1 VAFSN
6 GLLTIRKS
14 ARSFARTPGLSLVL
28 LLTIAL
34 GVGSNVSV
42 FGFVQG
48 LIHPNSRAKDED
60 RIVSIFAQDQTH
72 PAGPLTRQ
80 QFQLLRSGQDTS
92 VWDAFV
98 WIDGARIA
106 PTHVNLG
113 GGSQIAIVAAVMP
126 DLANALSLPQ
136 NGGVIM
142 SRRIWRR
149 EFGDS
154 VKVVGQRILVNKIEL
169 PITGIAPDRLE
180 GLYRDQIVDLWTPIK
195 MANFPDQD
203 QKSRDVWALARLR
216 DGISMGEAQ
225 RNIRRRLGDSEGIY
239 LAPFSGASP
248 TMAKG
253 LSQLGTMLE
262 FASAAVFLV
271 ACCVVASLLLG
282 RALRRIHFMSINV
295 ALGATRLNL
304 MMELL
309 SDCMVV
315 SLVGAALGLLLAIGT
330 LRVLPS
336 LLFEEDAE
344 RLVFAPHLLPIM
356 ASSFVCVAI
365 IIACGFAPI
374 LATTT
379 DRPWNVLQRESGL
392 PSTAVARFRAFLV
405 VGQITIC
412 CALTIFTTVLFERFH
427 TLIRTTAGHGV
438 GNLVLATVRAAL
450 PDDTNYFKGVEQ
462 AVKSMPNL
470 SPLGWTTLIPGNPP
484 AWRSFRVQTPASSLR
499 DVQIDIT
506 GPPSSPGSLESR
518 PFWGRP
524 FEAQDES
531 CHVAIVDE
539 KAASTLFGPDTVG
552 MTIQDPDGAA
562 VEIIGVVKR
571 PSSDTKHDRRS
582 PTIYYNDDSNSLAHS
597 RIAGARFRVPLT
609 PASTNIEMSTNF
621 VSPGYLRAVG
631 LSLTDGQ
638 WFPQHEIAGAGECRH
653 FGVINQEAAD
663 LYFGGSALGT
673 ALIDNVGIRTEII
686 GVVRSQAL
694 GTFEQHAEPTIYVP
708 IWQEHPSRMT
718 LLIRSSMWNDQIM
731 DQLHGRIG
739 SVPGNDPASPVITTL
754 DTRLVESGFA
764 PLRIARLI
772 FATST
777 LTALVLSIFG
787 LLSVQS
793 DTERQRRRELAVRIA
808 LGARR
813 RHIFFLTIKE
823 IGKLAF
829 AGILIGTLIS
839 GAALRAFTKEL
850 STIGSP
856 PFQVWLL
863 APVLSMLL
871 LIMTATVAG
880 YRVLSGEPQ
889 TLMRED
895 G

>member
-1 VAFSN
+1 MAFSN

-48 LIHPNSRAKDED
+48 LIHPNSAARDED

-80 QFQLLRSGQDTS
+80 QFQRLRSSQDTS

-142 SRRIWRR
+142 SRRMWRR

-154 VKVVGQRILVNKIEL
+154 VKVVGQRVLVNKIDL
-169 PITGIAPDRLE
+169 PIAGIAPDRLE
-180 GLYRDQIVDLWTPIK
+180 GLYRDQIVDLWTPIQ

-225 RNIRRRLGDSEGIY
+225 RNIRRRLGDSDGIY
-239 LAPFSGASP
+239 VAPFSGASP

-253 LSQLGTMLE
+253 LSQIGTMLE
-262 FASAAVFLV
+262 FASAAVFLI

-282 RALRRIHFMSINV
+282 RALRRIHVMSINV

-315 SLVGAALGLLLAIGT
+315 SLVGGALGLLLAIGT
-330 LRVLPS
+330 AHVLPS

-356 ASSFVCVAI
+356 ASSFVCIAI
-365 IIACGFAPI
+365 IIACGFVPV

-379 DRPWNVLQRESGL
+379 DRPWNVLRRESGL
-392 PSTAVARFRAFLV
+392 PSTAVARFRALLV

-427 TLIRTTAGHGV
+427 ALIRTTAGHGV
-438 GNLVLATVRAAL
+438 GNLVLATVRTQL
-450 PDDTNYFKGVEQ
+450 PDDTPYFKAIEQ
-462 AVKSMPNL
+462 TVKSMPNL
-470 SPLGWTTLIPGNPP
+470 SPLAWTTLIPGSLP
-484 AWRSFRVQTPASSLR
+484 AWRSFRVQTRTNSLR
-499 DVQIDIT
+499 DVPIDIT
-506 GPPSSPGSLESR
+506 GPPGSMDSLKKR
-518 PFWGRP
+518 LLWGRP
-524 FEAQDES
+524 FEAQDQS
-531 CHVAIVDE
+531 CHVAIVNE
-539 KAASTLFGPDTVG
+539 EAASMLFGPDTVG
-552 MTIQDPDGAA
+552 MTIEDPDGAP
-562 VEIIGVVKR
+562 VEIIGVVKQA
-571 PSSDTKHDRRS
+571 SGHTKDDGRS
-582 PTIYYNDDSNSLAHS
+582 PAVYYNDLDSLAPS
-597 RIAGARFRVPLT
+597 RIAGARFRAPLM
-609 PASTNIEMSTNF
+609 PASTNIEMNIHF
-621 VSPGYLRAVG
+621 VSPGYLRALG

-663 LYFGGSALGT
+663 LYFGGRALGT

-686 GVVRSQAL
+686 GVVGSQPV

-718 LLIRSSMWNDQIM
+718 LLIRSSMWNQQMM

-808 LGARR
+808 LGAQR
-813 RHIFFLTIKE
+813 RHIFFMSMRE

-839 GAALRAFTKEL
+839 GAGLRVFSKEL

-863 APVLSMLL
+863 APILSMLML
-871 LIMTATVAG
+871 VLTATVAG
-880 YRVLSGEPQ
+880 YRAMSGEPQ
-889 TLMRED
+889 TIMRED

>member
-48 LIHPNSRAKDED
+48 LIHPNSPARDED

-80 QFQLLRSGQDTS
+80 QFQRLRSSQDTS

-142 SRRIWRR
+142 SRRMWRR

-154 VKVVGQRILVNKIEL
+154 VKVVGQRILVNKVEL

-203 QKSRDVWALARLR
+203 QKSRDVWALGRLR

-253 LSQLGTMLE
+253 LSQIGTMLE
-262 FASAAVFLV
+262 FASAAVFLI
-271 ACCVVASLLLG
+271 ACCVVSSLLLG
-282 RALRRIHFMSINV
+282 RALRRIHVISINV

-315 SLVGAALGLLLAIGT
+315 SLVGGALGLLLAIGT
-330 LRVLPS
+330 AHVLPS

-356 ASSFVCVAI
+356 ASSFVCIAI
-365 IIACGFAPI
+365 IIACGFVPV

-392 PSTAVARFRAFLV
+392 PSTAVARFRALLV

-427 TLIRTTAGHGV
+427 ALIRTTAGHGV
-438 GNLVLATVRAAL
+438 GNLVLATVRTQL
-450 PDDTNYFKGVEQ
+450 PDDTPYFKAIEQ
-462 AVKSMPNL
+462 TVKSMPNL
-470 SPLGWTTLIPGNPP
+470 SPLAWTTLIPGSLP
-484 AWRSFRVQTPASSLR
+484 AWRSFRVQTRTNSLR
-499 DVQIDIT
+499 DVPIDIT
-506 GPPSSPGSLESR
+506 GPPGSPDSLKKR
-518 PFWGRP
+518 LLWGRP
-524 FEAQDES
+524 FEAQDQS
-531 CHVAIVDE
+531 CHVAIVNE
-539 KAASTLFGPDTVG
+539 EAASTLFGPDTVG
-552 MTIQDPDGAA
+552 MTIEDPDGAP
-562 VEIIGVVKR
+562 VEIIGVVKQA
-571 PSSDTKHDRRS
+571 SGHTKDDGRS
-582 PTIYYNDDSNSLAHS
+582 PAVYYNDLDSLAHS
-597 RIAGARFRVPLT
+597 RIAGARFRAPLT
-609 PASTNIEMSTNF
+609 PASTSIEMNIHF
-621 VSPGYLRAVG
+621 VSPGYLRALG

-638 WFPQHEIAGAGECRH
+638 WFTQHEIAGAGECRH

-663 LYFGGSALGT
+663 LYFGGRALGT
-673 ALIDNVGIRTEII
+673 ALIDNIGIRTEII
-686 GVVRSQAL
+686 GVVGSQPV

-718 LLIRSSMWNDQIM
+718 LLIRSSMWNQQMM
-731 DQLHGRIG
+731 DQLRSRIG

-787 LLSVQS
+787 LLGVQS
-793 DTERQRRRELAVRIA
+793 DTERQRRRERAVRIA
-808 LGARR
+808 LGAQR

-839 GAALRAFTKEL
+839 GAGLWAFSKEL

-863 APVLSMLL
+863 APILSMLML
-871 LIMTATVAG
+871 VLTATVAG
-880 YRVLSGEPQ
+880 YRAMSGEPQ
-889 TLMRED
+889 TIMRED

>member
-1 VAFSN
+1 MAFSN

-14 ARSFARTPGLSLVL
+14 ARAFARTPGLSLVL

-34 GVGSNVSV
+34 GVRSNVSV
-42 FGFVQG
+42 FGFVEG
-48 LIHPNSRAKDED
+48 LIHPNSPAKDED

-72 PAGPLTRQ
+72 PAGPLTRHQ
-80 QFQLLRSGQDTS
+80 LQLLRSHSDT
-92 VWDAFV
+92 FV

-106 PTHVNLG
+106 PANVNLG
-113 GGSQIAIVAAVMP
+113 GGSPTAIVAAVMP
-126 DLANALSLPQ
+126 DLANELRLPL

-142 SRRIWRR
+142 SRRMWQR

-154 VKVVGQRILVNKIEL
+154 VKIVGQRLLVNKIEF

-180 GLYRDQIVDLWTPIK
+180 GLYRDHAVDLWTPFHL
-195 MANFPDQD
+195 ADVQG
-203 QKSRDVWALARLR
+203 QGQESRDLWVLARLR

-225 RNIRRRLGDSEGIY
+225 RNIRRQLGNSDSIY
-239 LAPFSGASP
+239 IAPYSGASP
-248 TMAKG
+248 TMARG
-253 LSQLGTMLE
+253 LSQIGAMLE

-282 RALRRIHFMSINV
+282 RALRRIHVMSINV

-309 SDCMVV
+309 SDCIVV
-315 SLVGAALGLLLAIGT
+315 SLVGGALGLLLAIGT
-330 LRVLPS
+330 AHVLPS

-356 ASSFVCVAI
+356 ASSLVCVAI
-365 IIACGFAPI
+365 IITCGFVPI
-374 LATTT
+374 FATTT

-392 PSTAVARFRAFLV
+392 PSTAVARFRALLV
-405 VGQITIC
+405 VGQITSC

-438 GNLVLATVRAAL
+438 GNLVLATVRAQQGM
-450 PDDTNYFKGVEQ
+450 PDDTSYFKAVEQ
-462 AVKSMPNL
+462 TIESMPNVSAL
-470 SPLGWTTLIPGNPP
+470 AWTTLIPGSQPD
-484 AWRSFRVQTPASSLR
+484 WRSFRVQTPTGSLR
-499 DVQIDIT
+499 DVQIDIA
-506 GPPSSPGSLESR
+506 GLPGSPGSPERR
-518 PFWGRP
+518 PLWGRP
-524 FEAQDES
+524 FEARDQS
-531 CHVAIVDE
+531 CHVAIVNE
-539 KAASTLFGPDTVG
+539 EAASRLFGPDTAG
-552 MTIQDPDGAA
+552 MTIQDPDGAPVQIVGA
-562 VEIIGVVKR
+562 VKQASG
-571 PSSDTKHDRRS
+571 PATKDRR
-582 PTIYYNDDSNSLAHS
+582 PAAIYYNDDSNSLAHG
-597 RIAGARFRVPLT
+597 RIAGARFRAPL
-609 PASTNIEMSTNF
+609 AAAHSSIEMNVNF
-621 VSPGYLRAVG
+621 VSPGYLRALG
-631 LSLTDGQ
+631 LSLIDGR
-638 WFPQHEIAGAGECRH
+638 WFPEHEVAGNCRH
-653 FGVINQEAAD
+653 VGVINQEAAD
-663 LYFGGSALGT
+663 LYFGGTALG
-673 ALIDNVGIRTEII
+673 AAVIDNIGVRTEII
-686 GVVRSQAL
+686 GVVSSQPL
-694 GTFEQHAEPTIYVP
+694 GTFEQHAQPAIYIPV
-708 IWQEHPSRMT
+708 WEEHPGRMT
-718 LLIRSSMWNDQIM
+718 LLIRSSLWNQQIM
-731 DQLHGRIG
+731 DQLRGKIK

-777 LTALVLSIFG
+777 LMALVLSIFG

-808 LGARR
+808 LGAQR
-813 RHIFFLTIKE
+813 RHIFFMTIKE

-839 GAALRAFTKEL
+839 GAALRVFTKEL

-856 PFQVWLL
+856 PLQVWLL
-863 APVLSMLL
+863 APILSMLM

-880 YRVLSGEPQ
+880 YRAMSGEPH
-889 TLMRED
+889 TVMRED

>member
-1 VAFSN
+1 
-6 GLLTIRKS
+6 
-14 ARSFARTPGLSLVL
+14 
-28 LLTIAL
+28 
-34 GVGSNVSV
+34 
-42 FGFVQG
+42 
-48 LIHPNSRAKDED
+48 
-60 RIVSIFAQDQTH
+60 
-72 PAGPLTRQ
+72 
-80 QFQLLRSGQDTS
+80 
-92 VWDAFV
+92 
-98 WIDGARIA
+98 
-106 PTHVNLG
+106 
-113 GGSQIAIVAAVMP
+113 
-126 DLANALSLPQ
+126 
-136 NGGVIM
+136 
-142 SRRIWRR
+142 
-149 EFGDS
+149 
-154 VKVVGQRILVNKIEL
+154 
-169 PITGIAPDRLE
+169 
-180 GLYRDQIVDLWTPIK
+180 
-195 MANFPDQD
+195 
-203 QKSRDVWALARLR
+203 
-216 DGISMGEAQ
+216 
-225 RNIRRRLGDSEGIY
+225 
-239 LAPFSGASP
+239 
-248 TMAKG
+248 
-253 LSQLGTMLE
+253 
-262 FASAAVFLV
+262 
-271 ACCVVASLLLG
+271 
-282 RALRRIHFMSINV
+282 MSINV

-309 SDCMVV
+309 SDCIVV
-315 SLVGAALGLLLAIGT
+315 SLVGGALGLLLAIGT
-330 LRVLPS
+330 AHVLPS

-356 ASSFVCVAI
+356 ASSFVCIAI
-365 IIACGFAPI
+365 IITCGFVPI

-392 PSTAVARFRAFLV
+392 PSTALARFRALLV

-438 GNLVLATVRAAL
+438 GNLVLATVRAQQGL

-470 SPLGWTTLIPGNPP
+470 SPLAWTTLIPGNPP
-484 AWRSFRVQTPASSLR
+484 AWRSFRVQTPTSSLR

-506 GPPSSPGSLESR
+506 GPPSSQGFLES
-518 PFWGRP
+518 PPLWGRP
-524 FEAQDES
+524 FEAQDQS
-531 CHVAIVDE
+531 CHVAVVDE
-539 KAASTLFGPDTVG
+539 EAASALFGPDTVG
-552 MTIQDPDGAA
+552 MTIQDPDGAP
-562 VEIIGVVKR
+562 VEIVGVVKR
-571 PSSDTKHDRRS
+571 PSRDTKDDRHS
-582 PTIYYNDDSNSLAHS
+582 PTIYYNDDSNSSAHS
-597 RIAGARFRVPLT
+597 RIPGARFRAPLT
-609 PASTNIEMSTNF
+609 PASTNIEMNINF
-621 VSPGYLRAVG
+621 VSFGYLRALG

-638 WFPQHEIAGAGECRH
+638 WFPEHEIAGECRH
-653 FGVINQEAAD
+653 FGVINQEAAE

-673 ALIDNVGIRTEII
+673 ALIDNIGIRTEII
-686 GVVRSQAL
+686 GVVKSQPL

-731 DQLHGRIG
+731 DQLRGRIG

-764 PLRIARLI
+764 ALRIARLI

-808 LGARR
+808 LGAQR
-813 RHIFFLTIKE
+813 RHIFFMTIKE

-856 PFQVWLL
+856 PFQAWLL
-863 APVLSMLL
+863 APILSMLM

-880 YRVLSGEPQ
+880 YRALSGEPQ
-889 TLMRED
+889 TIMRED